1 MKKVTILAIVLVL
14 LVVSVVPVMAKGP
27 KHGQGNG
34 STPGQGNSTGVNPGD
49 RIQERQQNQDRG
61 AKIST
66 SGNGNH
72 GQTRMRTS
80 FYLQGVIS
88 AVDIGAKTIKVTLIH
103 GNAQVKQYIGFELTL
118 QANDTTQI
126 FKVTQVGEEES
137 ESDWSTTPTRSS
149 DESEQSTTP
158 TRSNEETDTG
168 RVPITFDKLAAGQKV
183 AIHGD
188 LVNSVYTVRLITV
201 YIQMTVG
208 EQP

>member
-72 GQTRMRTS
+72 GQTRMRTP

-88 AVDIGAKTIKVTLIH
+88 AVDRGAKTIKVTLIH
-103 GNAQVKQYIGFELTL
+103 GNAQVKQYIGLELTL
-118 QANDTTQI
+118 QANDATQI
-126 FKVTQVGEEES
+126 FKVTQVDEEES
-137 ESDWSTTPTRSS
+137 ESDWSTTPTL
-149 DESEQSTTP
+149 
-158 TRSNEETDTG
+158 SNEETDTG
-168 RVPITFDKLAAGQKV
+168 RVPFTFDKLAAGQKV